1 MCILQIEI
9 LEGMLMHQR
18 ELFAEESLKGIF
30 SHLVSF
36 VIQVVEVHACG
47 MCIYVMMVVMC

>member
-1 MCILQIEI
+1 
-9 LEGMLMHQR
+9 MHQR